1 MRNLVLNE
9 EWEEIE
15 TLLSRARIP
24 YRVAFDNHSGL
35 VRKIVEI
42 EPISI
47 MCYKQKEEVDGG
59 N

>member
-1 MRNLVLNE
+1 MNFVLNE

-15 TLLSRARIP
+15 TLLSRALIP
-24 YRVAFDNHSGL
+24 YHVTFDNHSGL
-35 VRKIVEI
+35 IRKTIKI

-47 MCYKQKEEVDGG
+47 VSYKQKEEVDGG

>member
-1 MRNLVLNE
+1 MKNLVLNE

-15 TLLSRARIP
+15 TLLSRAQIP

-35 VRKIVEI
+35 VRKIVAI

-47 MCYKQKEEVDGG
+47 MSYKQEETDGE